1 MLQESR
7 GTRGFCKY
15 GNTYIVA
22 ARIVKGKEK
31 GKAKRNKEKRRVRA
45 NNERVGYR
53 KEYIVVCSALHTS
66 YRYHNSRNLDTCCL
80 VLYSLGGATR
90 RVLQIVVVAVPSSL
104 ALSSAPLGYIML
116 ESEQLFYLSASSENV
131 SLPFPLLHP
140 RRSPC
145 TSALPEPRFL
155 FPRNPPLS
163 SLAFFQAKR
172 YNPCLCSP
180 PVLPFFLF
188 FFSFPRSVFIA
199 SCIFRYPYP
208 RFCSASR
215 ICSVFF
221 LAPSSAGF
229 SVSFFRV
236 ILRARLIRTR
246 RSVSY
251 GFWRCLVSREG

>member
-1 MLQESR
+1 MRS
-7 GTRGFCKY
+7 
-15 GNTYIVA
+15 
-22 ARIVKGKEK
+22 AR
-31 GKAKRNKEKRRVRA
+31 
-45 NNERVGYR
+45 
-53 KEYIVVCSALHTS
+53 HTS

-163 SLAFFQAKR
+163 SLAFFQAER
-172 YNPCLCSP
+172 QPLSLFSP
-180 PVLPFFLF
+180 GSSLLPLFL
-188 FFSFPRSVFIA
+188 
-199 SCIFRYPYP
+199 
-208 RFCSASR
+208 
-215 ICSVFF
+215 
-221 LAPSSAGF
+221 
-229 SVSFFRV
+229 
-236 ILRARLIRTR
+236 
-246 RSVSY
+246 
-251 GFWRCLVSREG
+251 LVSTLRLYCLLYFPLSLPSVLLSFAYL